1 MDVQKIVVDPNE
13 VARLH
18 RDYKSQVKFESD
30 VDQEIRRIYAELE
43 KGKTIIMGAASIVAA
58 GVKEDGLPK
67 LAMAKATSKVA
78 FLHIEGHYG
87 RPEIY
92 ADRMVRMS
100 HTEGGAHGRTRHER
114 MGWFQRAWPGLRQTK
129 YGDDFRA
136 PMPLIPVHLRPKV
149 ALDAYHVMWEA
160 EWSRIVP
167 KDPYLLRRIGKSD
180 MFLVV
185 AHWDLTEIERAV
197 LQSRISVN

>member
-1 MDVQKIVVDPNE
+1 MDVQKIVVDPDE
-13 VARLH
+13 VRRLH
-18 RDYKSQVKFESD
+18 QDYKSQVKFETD
-30 VDQEIRRIYAELE
+30 VDREIRQIYAALN
-43 KGKTIIMGAASIVAA
+43 KGKVIIMGAASIVAA

-67 LAMAKATSKVA
+67 LAMAKANVRQA
-78 FLHIEGHYG
+78 FLHIEGHYD
-87 RPEIY
+87 RPNSHP
-92 ADRMVRMS
+92 DRMVRMS
-100 HTEGGAHGRTRHER
+100 HTRNGAQGRTRHER
-114 MGWFQRAWPGLRQTK
+114 MGWLQSAWPGLRQSQ
-129 YGDDFRA
+129 YASDFTA
-136 PMPLIPVHLRPKV
+136 PMPLIPGHLRPKV